1 MDKPLLIVVASSY
14 AAFRSYIFRAVTTRY
29 RLWLLNPTPPTWE
42 QPYIEG
48 HTVVDCLDLDAL
60 TAAAAA
66 VAHEH
71 KVAGFFCYDEVYVET
86 AAWAGAAL
94 GLTTLDPAAIARCR
108 DKTATRQALE
118 KAGIPQPASQA
129 VASLDEARAFAA
141 RVGHPVILKPRNLG
155 GSLGLRKV
163 EDPADLEAAFE
174 VTSGVG
180 VPGIHRFEDGVIVEE
195 FLDGPE
201 VSVDSVVFEGDCTPM
216 IVGRKVLGDTEAMAF
231 EEIGHDVDGADPLL
245 DDPDVVDLVR
255 RTHAALGFDNGFT
268 HAEYK
273 VTPKGLQLIEVN
285 ARLGGGMIPYL
296 GMLTSGTNAVLAAA
310 DVAVGRRPTVEFPD
324 PRRAASVRFAYP
336 AFDMEVTTSRA
347 REELLVPPV
356 YEMGMSAVPGGTV
369 RLPPRGLA
377 RSGYVIAVAPSLEE
391 SRAALAD
398 PARFFEITGRPLQ

>member
-14 AAFRSYIFRAVTTRY
+14 AAYRSYIFRAVSSRY

-66 VAHEH
+66 VARDQ
-71 KVAGFFCYDEVYVET
+71 KVAGLFCYDEVYIET
-86 AAWAGAAL
+86 AAWAGAAV
-94 GLTTLDPAAIARCR
+94 GLTTLDPAAVARCR

-118 KAGIPQPASQA
+118 KAGIPQPASRA
-129 VASLDEARAFAA
+129 VATLEEARAFAEET
-141 RVGHPVILKPRNLG
+141 GYPVILKPRNLG

-163 EDPADLEAAFE
+163 GDPADLAAAFE
-174 VTSGVG
+174 VTRGAV
-180 VPGIHRFEDGVIVEE
+180 VPGIHRFEDCVIVEE

-201 VSVDSVVFEGDCTPM
+201 VSIDSVVFEGECTPM
-216 IVGRKVLGDTEAMAF
+216 IVGRKVLGDTAAMAF

-245 DDPDVVDLVR
+245 DDPSVVDLVR
-255 RTHAALGFDNGFT
+255 RTHAALGFDDGFT

-273 VTPKGLQLIEVN
+273 VTPKGLYAIEVN

-296 GMLTSGTNAVLAAA
+296 GMLTSGTNAALAAA
-310 DVAVGRRPTVEFPD
+310 DVAAGRRPTVAFPD

-336 AFDMEVTTSRA
+336 EYDMVVESARA
-347 REELLVPPV
+347 REELLVPPIH
-356 YEMGMSAVPGGTV
+356 EMAMSAAPGMTV
-369 RLPPRGLA
+369 RLPPHGLA
-377 RSGYVIAVAPSLEE
+377 RSGYVIAIAPTLEE
-391 SRAALAD
+391 SRAAVAE
-398 PARFFEITGRPLQ
+398 PAGFFEITGKPLR